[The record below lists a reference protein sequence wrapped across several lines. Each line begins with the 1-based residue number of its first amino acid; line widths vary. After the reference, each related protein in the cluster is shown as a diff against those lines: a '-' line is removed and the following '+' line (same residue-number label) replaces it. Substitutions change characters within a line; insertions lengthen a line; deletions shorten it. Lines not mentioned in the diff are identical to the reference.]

1 MARRD
6 ELELDS
12 HTNES
17 VAQVRWRI
25 AAKLSVEAGQISIVS
40 IDTGEEVEANI
51 AESKLLYQVGKLIHS

>member
-17 VAQVRWRI
+17 VAQVRRRI

-51 AESKLLYQVGKLIHS
+51 AESKLLYQVGKFIHS